1 MRFGADS
8 SRVRWKSKHLRGDYV
23 SVRVNRD
30 FGDVVSWIEAGEK
43 DREVGA
49 TSGFFL

>member
-1 MRFGADS
+1 MFS
-8 SRVRWKSKHLRGDYV
+8 I
-23 SVRVNRD
+23 RVNRD
-30 FGDVVSWIEAGEK
+30 FGDVVSWIKVEEK